1 MNLIAAIITLI
12 LIRLIIVGLLDDDAK
27 GLVAV

>member
-1 MNLIAAIITLI
+1 LKTSVISLI
-12 LIRLIIVGLLDDDAK
+12 LIRLIIVGILDDDAK